1 MDIKNVCFKCDSIIM
16 QAFICFMPHVLMRKD
31 LPMLYYHHKT
41 NHALKATFKNTNKQL
56 PSGATEKQLPCFH
69 KIASLNPND
78 AMVTHGWRSREQNWL
93 RSLGERDDITVSPL
107 VSVGSCMWKCADKAD
122 RWVEIGRSPNYWGK
136 IKWEYNWC
144 FLHRIPATIVA
155 DIAILFM
162 DDSSSAIFME
172 WQFSNK
178 HTQLVA

>member
-1 MDIKNVCFKCDSIIM
+1 
-16 QAFICFMPHVLMRKD
+16 MRKD

-56 PSGATEKQLPCFH
+56 PSGATEKQLPWFH

-93 RSLGERDDITVSPL
+93 CSLGERDDITDILGERDDIPL

-122 RWVEIGRSPNYWGK
+122 RWVEI
-136 IKWEYNWC
+136 
-144 FLHRIPATIVA
+144 
-155 DIAILFM
+155 
-162 DDSSSAIFME
+162 
-172 WQFSNK
+172 WQITKLLRKN
-178 HTQLVA
+178 